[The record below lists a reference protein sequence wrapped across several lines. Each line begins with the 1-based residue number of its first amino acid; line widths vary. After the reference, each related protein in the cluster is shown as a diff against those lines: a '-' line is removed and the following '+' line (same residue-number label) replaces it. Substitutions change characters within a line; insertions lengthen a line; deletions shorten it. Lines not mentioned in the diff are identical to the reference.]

1 MLEESSHFHSA
12 VTRLF
17 NKNVISLSLWLS
29 VSPHSVEEMWAVCLI
44 CIRGPAPQ
52 GALCMFSI
60 PKKKKKKTSSHP
72 CTQIPDPAENRSIT
86 PTVLLKDDLIN
97 SGILSHFC
105 VLRFS
110 FSFSIFVYREVSI
123 YHSRNRMV
131 EAARQ
136 TILIG
141 YVMRL
146 ENVNDGSLLCAAHVL
161 QHVWVCREIFALC
174 TFNLFV
180 F

>member
-1 MLEESSHFHSA
+1 
-12 VTRLF
+12 
-17 NKNVISLSLWLS
+17 
-29 VSPHSVEEMWAVCLI
+29 
-44 CIRGPAPQ
+44 
-52 GALCMFSI
+52 MFSN
-60 PKKKKKKTSSHP
+60 PKKKTSYHL
-72 CTQIPDPAENRSIT
+72 CTQNPDPAENRSIT
-86 PTVLLKDDLIN
+86 PTALLKDDLIN

-123 YHSRNRMV
+123 YHSRNPMV

-161 QHVWVCREIFALC
+161 QHVWVCREISALC

-180 F
+180 FWNLLIEKIFARLQRNRNCKKISQWYFQEK